1 MPDETK
7 RITWEEIKPII
18 ANFYVWADQPEI
30 GWFQKAWKSLDAAGL
45 TNYTTDVDRHWVV
58 VRGIALGI
66 MYDDYC
72 DLEWDEYS
80 DPSSCISELFW
91 DETINHVRIGAMAAA
106 AVDPDTSDVQS
117 LFVEAILDLV
127 SEVRLNV
134 YDALVKGFG
143 DVTLLYAGLNA
154 SRLEGN
160 DQENL
165 EAVAESLFDESGCL
179 VAGRDEAF
187 AYVAVAAMLAKD
199 A

>member
-1 MPDETK
+1 MPEEMKT
-7 RITWEEIKPII
+7 ITWDEIKPII
-18 ANFYVWADQPEI
+18 ENFCVWADQPEI

-45 TNYTTDVDRHWVV
+45 TNYTTDVDRHWVL

-80 DPSSCISELFW
+80 DPSSCISELFG
-91 DETINHVRIGAMAAA
+91 DETISHVQIGAMAADT
-106 AVDPDTSDVQS
+106 VDPDDSDPQS
-117 LFVEAILDLV
+117 LFEAAILDLV
-127 SEVRLNV
+127 GEVRSAV

-143 DVTLLYAGLNA
+143 NTASLYVGLYA

-165 EAVAESLFDESGCL
+165 ESVAESLFDESGCL
-179 VAGRDEAF
+179 VDGRDEAF
-187 AYVAVAAMLAKD
+187 AYVNVGAMLGKD

>member
-1 MPDETK
+1 MNK
-7 RITWEEIKPII
+7 VTWDEIKPII
-18 ANFYVWADQPEI
+18 ENFCVWADKPEI

-45 TNYTTDVDRHWVV
+45 TTCTNDVDRHWVL

-80 DPSSCISELFW
+80 DPSSCISELLW
-91 DETINHVRIGAMAAA
+91 DETLNHVRIGAMATDAL
-106 AVDPDTSDVQS
+106 DPDDSDVQS
-117 LFVEAILDLV
+117 LFVTAILDLV

-154 SRLEGN
+154 SRYQSN
-160 DQENL
+160 DQDNL
-165 EAVAESLFDESGCL
+165 EAVADSLFDESGCL
-179 VAGRDEAF
+179 VDGRDEAF
-187 AYVAVAAMLAKD
+187 AYVNVGAMLAKD